1 MKDPIIQ
8 AIDEATP
15 ELIEQLQKAFATIAA
30 DIDAGKLSHAI
41 LTGDS
46 TLIYRA
52 AGVSD
57 DGNEWPAL
65 AAAIAYAL
73 ATVLVPAYGF
83 VTSRILQSLDATT
96 DDAEQAAQE
105 LDDAL
110 TEALNDAR
118 RQIVADTL
126 EGFKQA
132 VSIIQKDHAFR
143 LNAADLIAIVGM
155 TSKQVTYFFG
165 VNRALDTLR
174 TAHSKATTEQERAK
188 ITATITAKLPALIGA
203 PLRRIPTN
211 SHGVITDR
219 TAQTFAAQLARKLQK
234 HRTYPLAEF
243 NAATLLNLA
252 QDMTN
257 IAAQRIGLIHPDTRK
272 FWVTMHDERVRH
284 THTAIESINA
294 NGIPLTEAFKTTLGY
309 SVSFPPAERN
319 CRCHIVLGRSNA

>member
-1 MKDPIIQ
+1 MKDPVIQ
-8 AIDEATP
+8 AIDGATP

-30 DIDAGKLSHAI
+30 DIDASKLSHAI
-41 LTGDS
+41 LTGDT

-52 AGVSD
+52 AGMSD
-57 DGNEWPAL
+57 DGSEWPVL

-83 VTSRILQSLDATT
+83 VTSRILRDLDATT
-96 DDAEQAAQE
+96 DEAQQAAQE

-110 TEALNDAR
+110 TEALNEAR
-118 RQIVADTL
+118 RQIDADTL
-126 EGFKQA
+126 DGFKQA

-143 LNAADLIAIVGM
+143 FTAADLIAVIGM
-155 TSKQVTYFFG
+155 TAKQTTYYFG

-174 TAHSKATTEQERAK
+174 TAHSKAATEQERAK
-188 ITATITAKLPALIGA
+188 FTATITAKLPALIGA

-219 TAQTFAAQLARKLQK
+219 AAQSFAAQLAQKLQK
-234 HRTYPLAEF
+234 HRIYPLAEF

-252 QDMTN
+252 QDVTN
-257 IAAQRIGLIHPDTRK
+257 IAAQRIGLIHQDTRK

-284 THTAIESINA
+284 AHSLIESLNA
-294 NGIPLTEAFKTTLGY
+294 KGVPLTESFKTTLGY
-309 SVSFPPAERN
+309 SVLFPPAERN
-319 CRCHIVLGRSNA
+319 CRCHVVLRRSNV